1 MKHLLL
7 KSAWLFFLNDVVGM
21 EFKTDCFCRVVLE
34 VDHSS
39 RSTYLLEAHW
49 ATGPT
54 YL

>member
-1 MKHLLL
+1 MRHLLL
-7 KSAWLFFLNDVVGM
+7 NSAWLFLLNDVDGM
-21 EFKTDCFCRVVLE
+21 ELKTDCFCRVVLE
-34 VDHSS
+34 VDQSS